1 MTNTEEIEKAIEQL
15 TPSELA
21 RFRAWYETFDANQ
34 FDAAIERDARAGR
47 LDALADEALAAHRT
61 GQSREL

>member
-1 MTNTEEIEKAIEQL
+1 MTNTEEIEKAIERL
-15 TPSELA
+15 TPGELA

-34 FDAAIERDARAGR
+34 FDAAIERDAGAGR
-47 LDALADEALAAHRT
+47 LDALVDEALAAHRT

>member
-1 MTNTEEIEKAIEQL
+1 MTNTEEIEKAIERL

-21 RFRAWYETFDANQ
+21 QFRAWYETFDANQ
-34 FDAAIERDARAGR
+34 SDAAIERDARAGR

-61 GQSREL
+61 GQTREL